1 MLRVSPFYDHYTI
14 RIRAS
19 CHNNTAPPIKLNKLS
34 CSNTNLILLKQ
45 SCLIGQ
51 LNVPK
56 LVSKMHVR
64 RSGVYLYRVPTVGR
78 PTLGFWVIPGPD
90 SPLFCYALP
99 ISTRPSRLPRRRL
112 AVPGQHDSWRRRQ
125 TNRRPGAARPTA
137 SPLPGRAAVPTF
149 PVRSGLRRATP
160 TKPTRFILRYVL
172 NTQQP
177 LLITHFL
184 IDSLLIRQDCH

>member
-34 CSNTNLILLKQ
+34 CSNMNLILLK
-45 SCLIGQ
+45 SSRLIGQ

-78 PTLGFWVIPGPD
+78 STLGFWVIPGPRFPSVLLRASDLYSPPAACLAGDLPSPD
-90 SPLFCYALP
+90 SMTLGGDAGLTGGQEPLAQQRHRC
-99 ISTRPSRLPRRRL
+99 
-112 AVPGQHDSWRRRQ
+112 
-125 TNRRPGAARPTA
+125 PGAP
-137 SPLPGRAAVPTF
+137 PCLPSQSV
-149 PVRSGLRRATP
+149 
-160 TKPTRFILRYVL
+160 
-172 NTQQP
+172 
-177 LLITHFL
+177 
-184 IDSLLIRQDCH
+184 

>member
-19 CHNNTAPPIKLNKLS
+19 CHNSTAPPIKLNKLS

-64 RSGVYLYRVPTVGR
+64 RSGVYLYRVPMVGR
-78 PTLGFWVIPGPD
+78 PTLGFGSSQAPIPLC
-90 SPLFCYALP
+90 SAARFRSLLA
-99 ISTRPSRLPRRRL
+99 PSRLPRRRL
-112 AVPGQHDSWRRRQ
+112 AVPGRHDSRRRRR

-149 PVRSGLRRATP
+149 PVRSGLRRAAP